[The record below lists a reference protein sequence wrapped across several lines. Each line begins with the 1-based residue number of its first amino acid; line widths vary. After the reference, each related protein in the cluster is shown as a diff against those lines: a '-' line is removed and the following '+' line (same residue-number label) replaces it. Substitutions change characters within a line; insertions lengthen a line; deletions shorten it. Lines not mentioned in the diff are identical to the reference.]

1 MAVTGVQTC
10 ALPISSVQTYLHSLM
25 ECLPGEGS
33 HKTEDVVKIVPV
45 VTGFAGTQTVHP
57 LTGYA
62 VTTGIVHDTFLHI
75 LTGNV
80 SDTVMGHVGRG
91 LALFLA

>member
-1 MAVTGVQTC
+1 MV
-10 ALPISSVQTYLHSLM
+10 
-25 ECLPGEGS
+25 CLPGEGS

-57 LTGYA
+57 LTG
-62 VTTGIVHDTFLHI
+62 
-75 LTGNV
+75 NV
-80 SDTVMGHVGRG
+80 SDTVMGHVGHG